1 MAIAQQLRGRAVAM
15 AGAIALLTI
24 ACGPNRSEECRD
36 LGNATVAVRESIDA
50 AHQAQIG
57 KPAYDPNYER
67 RLAAAWTAGVET
79 VQAVEIHRDRL
90 QTLQQELAT
99 AYGYAGTV
107 LRQAAELIPENGVM
121 THDLEVTHRTY
132 RNQAEAEVSAVITAL
147 NRYCLGGS

>member
-1 MAIAQQLRGRAVAM
+1 MAIAQQLRGRTVAI
-15 AGAIALLTI
+15 AIALLTI
-24 ACGPNRSEECRD
+24 ACGPNRSEECRE

-57 KPAYDPNYER
+57 KPAYDPDYER

-79 VQAVEIHRDRL
+79 VQAVEIRRDRL
-90 QTLQQELAT
+90 QALQQDLAT

-107 LRQAAELIPENGVM
+107 LQQAAELIPASGVM
-121 THDLEVTHRTY
+121 THDLEVTHRAY
-132 RNQAEAEVSAVITAL
+132 HNQAEAEVAAAIAAL